1 MQLLAQTMQALFSGL
16 STGGIYALTGVGICL
31 IYNATRVI
39 NLAQGEFVVLGG
51 FIMFSLY
58 GRAKFPL
65 TVAFFLTV
73 LIVAAVGATL
83 KFVVYRAKREVPVVA
98 VLIMLLGCAFFIS
111 GTVRHIW
118 DMDVHTYPAFSG
130 ENPVTVLGASIVPQ
144 SLWVIG
150 VTIAA
155 LVVLGLFFRIS
166 VYGKAMKAC
175 AINPVAASLMGINV
189 SRVVL
194 SSFIFS
200 GILGGIVGIV
210 ITPISMV
217 EYSGGMLVALKGLSA
232 ALFGGM
238 GGIGG
243 AVLGG
248 LLIGLFESM
257 AATFI
262 SSGYKDLVTFI
273 VIINVLIFRPRG
285 LLGKKAPEVL
295 EEEGH

>member
-1 MQLLAQTMQALFSGL
+1 MLLIAQTLQGLFSGL
-16 STGGIYALTGVGICL
+16 STGGIYALTAVGICL
-31 IYNATRVI
+31 IYNATRVV

-65 TVAFFLTV
+65 IAAFFLTV
-73 LIVAAVGATL
+73 LIVAAVGAVL
-83 KFVVYRAKREVPVVA
+83 KWVVYRTKKEIPVVA
-98 VLIMLLGCAFFIS
+98 TLIMLLGCAFFIS
-111 GTVRHIW
+111 GMARHIW
-118 DMDVHTYPAFSG
+118 DMDVHSYPAFSG
-130 ENPVTVLGASIVPQ
+130 EDPIRILHASIMPQ

-150 VTIAA
+150 ITIVA
-155 LVVLGLFFRIS
+155 LVVLGLFFRMSIQ
-166 VYGKAMKAC
+166 GKAMKAC
-175 AINPVAASLMGINV
+175 AIDPVAASLMGINV

-194 SSFIFS
+194 RSFIFS
-200 GILGGIVGIV
+200 GVLGGVIGIV

-217 EYSGGMLVALKGLSA
+217 EYSGGMPIALKGLSA

-243 AVLGG
+243 AILGG